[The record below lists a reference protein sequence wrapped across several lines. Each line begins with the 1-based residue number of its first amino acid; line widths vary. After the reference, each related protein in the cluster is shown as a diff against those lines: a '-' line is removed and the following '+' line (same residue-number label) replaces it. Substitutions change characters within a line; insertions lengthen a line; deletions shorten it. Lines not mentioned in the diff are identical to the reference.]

1 MQMDEKP
8 GVEVAELD
16 LDYIDKVR
24 AKLPLMSARRTDVY
38 ELCSVNKE

>member
-8 GVEVAELD
+8 GGTVTEID

-24 AKLPLMSARRTDVY
+24 AKLPLLSARRTDVY
-38 ELCSVNKE
+38 ELKSL